1 MANLKPNKK
10 LKMDSSYCTVLF
22 SLEIAGAQ
30 KIIPAVAN
38 LTCSEV

>member
-1 MANLKPNKK
+1 
-10 LKMDSSYCTVLF
+10 MDSSCGTVLF

-38 LTCSEV
+38 LTCSEVQNKIKLP